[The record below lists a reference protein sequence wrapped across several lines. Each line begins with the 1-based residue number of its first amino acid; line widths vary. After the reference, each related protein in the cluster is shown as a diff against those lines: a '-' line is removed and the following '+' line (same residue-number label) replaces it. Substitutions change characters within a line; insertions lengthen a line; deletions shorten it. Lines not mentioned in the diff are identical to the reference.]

1 MASNI
6 ENDNEHDEET
16 WLKAGKKFNNDRF
29 EIIKKIGQG
38 GFGNIYLVY
47 DNQNEKEKSAF

>member
-6 ENDNEHDEET
+6 ENENEHDDET
-16 WLKAGKKFNNDRF
+16 WLKPGKKFNNDRF

-47 DNQNEKEKSAF
+47 DNQNEKEKFAF

>member
-6 ENDNEHDEET
+6 ENENEHDDET
-16 WLKAGKKFNNDRF
+16 WLKAGKKFNNGRF

-47 DNQNEKEKSAF
+47 DNQNEKEKFAF